1 MTDKPA
7 VRNVLI
13 LCTGN
18 SCRSQMAEALVN
30 HDLAGA
36 WLAESAGT
44 RPAAAVHPLAVA
56 VMDEIDIDIKAQRPK
71 TIDAVRD
78 HAFDLVV
85 TVCANAAAEC
95 PIWPGRT
102 PTVHIGFA
110 DPAEATGSPEQIRAE
125 FRRVRDE
132 ISQTLLAYL
141 TPTD

>member
-1 MTDKPA
+1 VKPMA
-7 VRNVLI
+7 VRKVLI

-36 WLAESAGT
+36 WVAESAGT

-56 VMDEIDIDIKAQRPK
+56 VMDEIGIDIQTQQPK

-78 HAFDLVV
+78 HPFDLVV

-95 PIWPGRT
+95 PMWPGRA
-102 PTVHIGFA
+102 PTVHIGFD
-110 DPAEATGSPEQIRAE
+110 DPAEATGSPDQIRAE

-132 ISQTLLAYL
+132 IRHTVLDYL
-141 TPTD
+141 THKA